1 MKNVLSKLLG
11 PLGGP
16 FFVIQEVFESIDVN
30 QDGTIEFE
38 EFLHV
43 RFFFNSFM
51 IFNILSRYLTIQ

>member
-1 MKNVLSKLLG
+1 MKNILSKLLD

-43 RFFFNSFM
+43 SLFL
-51 IFNILSRYLTIQ
+51 ILS

>member
-1 MKNVLSKLLG
+1 MKSDLSKHLGLLG
-11 PLGGP
+11 NP

-43 RFFFNSFM
+43 SLFL
-51 IFNILSRYLTIQ
+51 ILS